1 MSRNRKHPNIAYV
14 MIPESVAPVDMTAN
28 ILMDRDGRIGIELKA
43 SDGEYVVKSSSRG
56 SKTRRINLPRSMVE
70 AIPYG
75 IHDVEFEQVGKLLV
89 FDPKITD
96 RGSGP

>member
-1 MSRNRKHPNIAYV
+1 MSRNRKHPSIAYV

-28 ILMDRDGRIGIELKA
+28 ILMDRDGRIGIELMV
-43 SDGEYVVKSSSRG
+43 SGGEYVVNKSSFG

-75 IHDVEFEQVGKLLV
+75 IHDIEFERVGRLLV
-89 FDPKITD
+89 FDPANY
-96 RGSGP
+96 S